1 MQPNTAIALASH
13 SVKSVVVWELQ
24 RASRSC
30 NRLGEEEKNC
40 TYLEKL
46 TGPSWLY
53 SNRDFTWIYW
63 RSSSLIGIS
72 CSSAYGRML
81 LCTVAAISS
90 GAGTLSSMKKAT
102 FRTLPCKTTVSP
114 WKQSTQKIMK
124 YSTQS
129 QHNPQCYAWFYT
141 ILQMLLQI
149 TNKRDIGCSKVRVW
163 KKVTKVKNLVKD
175 RKWKSTAVFL
185 MKVQKLTEI

>member
-24 RASRSC
+24 RASRSY
-30 NRLGEEEKNC
+30 NRLDEEEKNC

-63 RSSSLIGIS
+63 RSSSLKGIS

-81 LCTVAAISS
+81 LSTVAAISS
-90 GAGTLSSMKKAT
+90 GAGTLSSIKKAT
-102 FRTLPCKTTVSP
+102 FRTHPCKTTVSP
-114 WKQSTQKIMK
+114 CKQSSAENHETFNTDTTQP
-124 YSTQS
+124 TVFTLGFT
-129 QHNPQCYAWFYT
+129 WFH
-141 ILQMLLQI
+141 
-149 TNKRDIGCSKVRVW
+149 RWFSK
-163 KKVTKVKNLVKD
+163 
-175 RKWKSTAVFL
+175 
-185 MKVQKLTEI
+185 